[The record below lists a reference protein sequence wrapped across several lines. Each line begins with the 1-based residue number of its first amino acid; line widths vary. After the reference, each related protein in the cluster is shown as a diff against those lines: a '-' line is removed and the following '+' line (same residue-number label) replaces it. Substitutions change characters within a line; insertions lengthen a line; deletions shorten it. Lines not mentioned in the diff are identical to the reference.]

1 MTSEVTLDEFEEETL
16 SGESNSLALEDRL
29 LSPISPSVGLRL
41 IPGRGD
47 PLYLQ
52 NRGTERYLFRDE
64 HDRWFILQPSAK
76 ASEEAFVRWV
86 YLPADRPKQLAQS
99 ALRRRTVIGNNYF
112 RRSTAPVPV
121 RTTVTAMFVTE
132 RWPETTY
139 KCGSCEALF
148 DTPREHALH
157 CWDAH
162 PWVPNPEQVRRHRQ
176 ADG

>member
-1 MTSEVTLDEFEEETL
+1 MTHEATLDDFEAENT
-16 SGESNSLALEDRL
+16 SDESRPLALEERL
-29 LSPISPSVGLRL
+29 LTPISPSVGLRL

-76 ASEEAFVRWV
+76 DSEETYVRWV
-86 YLPADRPKQLAQS
+86 YLPDNRPERLAQS
-99 ALRRRTVIGNNYF
+99 ALRRRTVIGFDYVQ
-112 RRSTAPVPV
+112 RSDAPDPI
-121 RTTVTAMFVTE
+121 RSTVTAMFVTE

-139 KCGSCEALF
+139 ECGSCGALY
-148 DTPREHALH
+148 DTAREHALH

-162 PWVPNPEQVRRHRQ
+162 PWVLNPEQVRQRRQ
-176 ADG
+176 VHN